1 MTDQQPEPG
10 SRSRSGD
17 ASPAG
22 YVVVAND
29 GAGSTE
35 VVAVGAAVARLASEA
50 PTELRWTSDPP
61 DFVELVRELD
71 DDRQL
76 VVAGGDG
83 SIHLALETVTD
94 LGRAD
99 RPVGIIP
106 LGTGNDFAR
115 NQDIPLDPT
124 DAAEVVIAGHTMG
137 IGAMRLE
144 GEIVD
149 GGQDARMVANNLHV
163 GLGVRA
169 AERASSLKQALKRFA
184 YPVATA
190 YEGVQ
195 GDPVELAVTVD
206 GEQIWDGPL
215 LAALV
220 LLGPSMGGGVE
231 MVPDRPHQ
239 VDVVLVEPATADER
253 AGLVR
258 AALRGRVFDA
268 DRADRA
274 ERRRASTVTIAGR
287 DGVRTNIDGELIEFR
302 TPITLTHQRDAWQV
316 FVPRSR
322 AGSLGA
328 GG

>member
-1 MTDQQPEPG
+1 MTDQATPSTTHPDGRPDGRPG
-10 SRSRSGD
+10 
-17 ASPAG
+17 G

-35 VVAVGAAVARLASEA
+35 IVAVSAAVARLAGEA
-50 PTELRWTSDPP
+50 PTQLVWTSEPSE
-61 DFVELVRELD
+61 FVELVRELD

-83 SIHLALETVTD
+83 SIHLALETIVD
-94 LGRAD
+94 LERTD

-115 NQDIPLDPT
+115 NHDIPLDAT
-124 DAAEVVIAGHTMG
+124 DAADVVIAGHVASVD
-137 IGAMRLE
+137 AMALE
-144 GEIVD
+144 GEPEGD
-149 GGQDARMVANNLHV
+149 EQGARMVANNIHV

-169 AERASSLKQALKRFA
+169 AERASNLKQVLKRFA

-195 GDPVELAVTVD
+195 GEPVELTVTID
-206 GEQIWDGPL
+206 GDQVWDGPL

-268 DRADRA
+268 ERAARHQ
-274 ERRRASTVTIAGR
+274 ASTVTIAGR
-287 DGVRTNIDGELIEFR
+287 DGVHTNIDGEMIRFR
-302 TPITLTHQRDAWQV
+302 TPVTLTHRREAWKV
-316 FVPRSR
+316 FVPRARS
-322 AGSLGA
+322 
-328 GG
+328 

>member
-1 MTDQQPEPG
+1 MTDQQPAPG
-10 SRSRSGD
+10 SRPQPDDGP
-17 ASPAG
+17 PAG

-35 VVAVGAAVARLASEA
+35 VVAVSAAVARLAGEA
-50 PTELRWTSDPP
+50 PTELRWTSEPS
-61 DFVELVRELD
+61 DFVDIVRGLD

-83 SIHLALETVTD
+83 SIHLALETLTD
-94 LGRAD
+94 LGRTD

-115 NQDIPLDPT
+115 NHDIPLDPT
-124 DAAEVVIAGHTMG
+124 DAADVVIARHAVG
-137 IGAMRLE
+137 IDAMRLE
-144 GEIVD
+144 GDVVAGEPDTGV
-149 GGQDARMVANNLHV
+149 VANNLHV

-169 AERASSLKQALKRFA
+169 AQRASSLKQALKRFA

-195 GDPVELAVTVD
+195 GDPVELTVTVD
-206 GEQIWDGPL
+206 GEQVWDGPL

-220 LLGPSMGGGVE
+220 LLGPSMGGGIE
-231 MVPDRPHQ
+231 MVPDREHQ

-258 AALRGRVFDA
+258 AALQGRVFDA
-268 DRADRA
+268 ERA
-274 ERRRASTVTIAGR
+274 ERHRAGTVTIAGR
-287 DGVRTNIDGELIEFR
+287 DGVHTNIDGEMIEFR
-302 TPITLTHQRDAWQV
+302 TPVTLTHLRDAWQV
-316 FVPRSR
+316 FVPS
-322 AGSLGA
+322 S
-328 GG
+328 

>member
-1 MTDQQPEPG
+1 MTDQQHESGSPPQPDDDVPE
-10 SRSRSGD
+10 
-17 ASPAG
+17 G

-35 VVAVGAAVARLASEA
+35 IEAVSAAVARLAGAA
-50 PTELRWTSDPP
+50 PTELRWTSEPA
-61 DFVELVRELD
+61 DFVDLVRELD
-71 DDRQL
+71 DGRQL

-83 SIHLALETVTD
+83 SIHLALETLTE
-94 LGRAD
+94 LGRTD
-99 RPVGIIP
+99 RPIGIVP

-115 NQDIPLDPT
+115 NHRIPLDPT
-124 DAAEVVIAGHTMG
+124 DAADVVI
-137 IGAMRLE
+137 GAHAIDVDAMTIE
-144 GEIVD
+144 GEVVD
-149 GGQDARMVANNLHV
+149 GGQGAGMVANNLHV

-169 AERASSLKQALKRFA
+169 AERASGLKQALKRFA

-195 GDPVELAVTVD
+195 GDPVELTVTVD
-206 GEQIWDGPL
+206 GEQVWDGPL

-239 VDVVLVEPATADER
+239 FDVVLVEPATADER

-268 DRADRA
+268 DRA
-274 ERRRASTVTIAGR
+274 ERHRASTVTVAGR
-287 DGVRTNIDGELIEFR
+287 DGVHTNIDGEMIEFR
-302 TPITLTHQRDAWQV
+302 TPVTLTHRRDAWQV
-316 FVPRSR
+316 FVPRP
-322 AGSLGA
+322 
-328 GG
+328 